1 MSFLNS
7 FVPVARMVSKV
18 YAPFVDV
25 IIHDLDTQKIHH
37 VAGEMSKLKQGE
49 LSCLEEKLDLI
60 EASMDRCSSPQ
71 VDTNGRLIKTIS
83 TILFDGEGQEKGLM
97 CIHFDV
103 SKLMLTHEMLTELL
117 MPVSQSEGDD
127 LFKNDWQDQIHLFI
141 HKYLDENNFDL
152 NSMNKKQKKELVHGL
167 FYQGAFDA
175 TNSANYI
182 ANLLMMGRATI
193 FNYLKEWRTS
203 IPNYD

>member
-7 FVPVARMVSKV
+7 FVPVARMISKI
-18 YAPFVDV
+18 YTPFVDV

-37 VAGEMSKLKQGE
+37 VEGRMTSLKQGE
-49 LSCLEEKLDLI
+49 WSHLEEKIDLI
-60 EASMDRCSSPQ
+60 EASMDRCCSPQ
-71 VDTNGRLIKTIS
+71 MDSNGRLIKTIS
-83 TILFDGEGQEKGLM
+83 TILFDTERQEKGLM

-103 SKLMLTHEMLTELL
+103 SKLMLTHEILTELL
-117 MPVSQSEGDD
+117 IPISESEKDD

-152 NSMNKKQKKELVHGL
+152 NRMNKKQKKDLVHGL

-182 ANLLMMGRATI
+182 ANLLKMGRATI
-193 FNYLKEWRTS
+193 FNYLKEWRAS
-203 IPNYD
+203 IPNDY

>member
-7 FVPVARMVSKV
+7 FIPVARIVSKI

-25 IIHDLDTQKIHH
+25 IIHDLDTQKIHY
-37 VAGEMSKLKQGE
+37 VEGVLSKLKQGD
-49 LSCLEEKLDLI
+49 LSNLAENLDLI
-60 EASMDRCSSPQ
+60 EVSMDRCSSPQ
-71 VDTNGRLIKTIS
+71 IDTSGRLIKTIS
-83 TILFDGEGQEKGLM
+83 TILFDAEGQEKGLM

-103 SKLMLTHEMLTELL
+103 SKLILTHEILTELL
-117 MPVSQSEGDD
+117 IPAADSKADD

-152 NSMNKKQKKELVHGL
+152 NSMNKKQKKELVRGL

-182 ANLLMMGRATI
+182 ANLLKMGRATI
-193 FNYLKEWRTS
+193 FNYLKEWRTTLT
-203 IPNYD
+203 